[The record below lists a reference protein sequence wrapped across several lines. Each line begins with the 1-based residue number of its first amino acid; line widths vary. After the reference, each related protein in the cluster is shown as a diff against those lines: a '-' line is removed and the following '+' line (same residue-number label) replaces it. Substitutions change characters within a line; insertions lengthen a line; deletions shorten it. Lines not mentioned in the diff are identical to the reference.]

1 MAETTASARRGGK
14 GRLTGID
21 GARALALIGMM
32 SVHILPSEA
41 ADGSTNWHY
50 LIAGGRS
57 SALFAVLAGVG
68 LALANGREA
77 PLSGRSWQAGAAG
90 IWGRAL
96 LLGAIGLFLGELSSG
111 VAVILVHYA
120 LLFAIGAALLGLS
133 RNWLIR
139 VAVVWAIAAP
149 ALSHVLRSLGPQPGA
164 EVPNFAS
171 LLDPV
176 AMFGD
181 LFLTGYYPVFAWITY
196 LLAGLAIG
204 RSDLHAP
211 RTHWGLVG
219 LGIALAVGS
228 WLVSALLMGPAGGEA
243 AIGPPFSHYVGT
255 TPTTS
260 WWHLAIPSPH
270 SGTPIDLVHT
280 TGTAIAV
287 IGLCLIGARAA
298 KPAIALLA
306 GAGGMTLSLYTGH
319 VLALASELGL
329 DNRSALYLWHAT
341 TAILVGAIWRYWVGR
356 GPLETLSANVS
367 ATFRHSLEG
376 QVSPRAG

>member
-1 MAETTASARRGGK
+1 MAETTASARKGGK
-14 GRLTGID
+14 GRLIGID

-32 SVHILPSEA
+32 SVHILPSQT
-41 ADGSTNWHY
+41 ADGTTSWHY

-68 LALANGREA
+68 LALANGREI
-77 PLSGRSWQAGAAG
+77 PLRGRAWQVGATG

-120 LLFAIGAALLGLS
+120 LLFAIGAAFLGLS
-133 RNWLIR
+133 RTWLIR
-139 VAVVWAIAAP
+139 LAVMWAIAAP
-149 ALSHVLRSLGPQPGA
+149 LLSHVLRSLGPQPGA
-164 EVPNFAS
+164 QVPNFAS

-176 AMFGD
+176 TMFGD
-181 LFLTGYYPVFAWITY
+181 LFLTGYYPVFTWITY
-196 LLAGLAIG
+196 LLAGLAVG
-204 RSDLHAP
+204 RSDLQAS
-211 RTHWGLVG
+211 RTRRGLTG
-219 LGIALAVGS
+219 LGIVLAVGS
-228 WLVSALLMGPAGGEA
+228 WLVSALLMGPLGGEA
-243 AIGPPFSHYVGT
+243 VIGPPAVHYVGT
-255 TPTTS
+255 TPTNS
-260 WWHLAIPSPH
+260 WWQLAVQAPH

-287 IGLCLIGARAA
+287 IGFCLIVAWAA
-298 KPAIALLA
+298 KPAIAWLA

-329 DNRSALYLWHAT
+329 DNRPALYLWHVS
-341 TAILVGAIWRYWVGR
+341 TAVLIGALWRYWVGR

-367 ATFRHSLEG
+367 AMFRRTVEG
-376 QVSPRAG
+376 AVSPRAG